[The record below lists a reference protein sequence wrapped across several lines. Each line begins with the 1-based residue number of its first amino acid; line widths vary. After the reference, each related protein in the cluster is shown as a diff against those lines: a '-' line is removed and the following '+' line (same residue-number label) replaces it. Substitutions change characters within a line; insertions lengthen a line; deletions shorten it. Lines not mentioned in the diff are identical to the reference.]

1 MKRVINSLIGISMI
15 LSSCDYV
22 NFTKGVKND
31 SEKIFV
37 SHKKFFK
44 SLFFNGTISEK
55 KYCAK
60 CQFNKY
66 QIIIDLK
73 EKEPKTIDIG
83 NFSYQPYYFFNDKN
97 QLTISVTPNLYESV
111 KAGLFIEKKMDSDSL
126 TSERLQ
132 YDLLSDKESQ
142 WVPK

>member
-1 MKRVINSLIGISMI
+1 MI

-31 SEKIFV
+31 SEKIFT

-44 SLFFNGTISEK
+44 TLFFNGTISEK

-66 QIIIDLK
+66 QIVIDLK
-73 EKEPKTIDIG
+73 ENGPKTIEIG
-83 NFSYQPYYFFNDKN
+83 DFSYQPYYFFNDKN
-97 QLTISVTPNLYESV
+97 QLIISVTPNLYSSLKEGS
-111 KAGLFIEKKMDSDSL
+111 FIEKKMHSDSL

-132 YDLLSDKESQ
+132 YNLLSDKESQ
-142 WVPK
+142 WLPK